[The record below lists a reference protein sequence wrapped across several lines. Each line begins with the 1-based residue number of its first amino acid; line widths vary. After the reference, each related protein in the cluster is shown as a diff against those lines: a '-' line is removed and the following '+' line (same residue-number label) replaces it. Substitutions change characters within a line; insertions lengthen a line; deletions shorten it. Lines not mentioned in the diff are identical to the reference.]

1 MRQPE
6 LSGDFAQI
14 MVWADKVR
22 RLGVRANAD
31 TPRDAKQAR
40 DFGAE
45 GIGLCRTE
53 HMFFEKDRI
62 LAVREMICA
71 DDEAGRRRALAKI
84 LPMQRADFRRSVR
97 DHGRFAGDDPAAR
110 SAAA

>member
-6 LSGDFAQI
+6 LSGDFAKV
-14 MVWADKVR
+14 MAWADRAR

-40 DFGAE
+40 AFGAE

-53 HMFFEKDRI
+53 HMFFDANRI
-62 LAVREMICA
+62 LAVLRLILAE
-71 DDEAGRRRALAKI
+71 DDAGRRRALAEI
-84 LPMQRADFRRSVR
+84 LPMQRSDFEELFETM
-97 DHGRFAGDDPAAR
+97 FALPV
-110 SAAA
+110 S